1 MQQHGTTIN
10 QTNQF
15 FGSFLSLENR
25 QDRLERLSRRGLATA
40 VCNLTAN
47 PRVQLAAACV
57 LGRAETQDS
66 RPDFVSLTSLTLQT
80 AGKHID
86 THCTD
91 ILAVSSST
99 WFLKFLCNFF
109 LT

>member
-1 MQQHGTTIN
+1 MERLSTRKKRIILL
-10 QTNQF
+10 
-15 FGSFLSLENR
+15 GSLFSLENR

-66 RPDFVSLTSLTLQT
+66 HPDFVSLRFLTLQT
-80 AGKHID
+80 AGKHIY
-86 THCTD
+86 THPHSLYLPVYC
-91 ILAVSSST
+91 
-99 WFLKFLCNFF
+99 
-109 LT
+109 